1 MNNTAI
7 ITTAQL
13 YKVYHVGKFH
23 YHERTDH
30 EGKFI
35 IFKETLIY
43 NNGLSLFLMDRF
55 YNHIE
60 NLVEKEKK
68 KQTGLEAIPTG
79 ENEKKRGDP
88 TIILQPITPN
98 HILRV
103 QNREIDLP
111 EAPEEK
117 MEIPIIPDMKKA
129 EEDYNS
135 IDYQIIAFN
144 LWKSK
149 AKELF

>member
-1 MNNTAI
+1 
-7 ITTAQL
+7 
-13 YKVYHVGKFH
+13 
-23 YHERTDH
+23 
-30 EGKFI
+30 
-35 IFKETLIY
+35 
-43 NNGLSLFLMDRF
+43 MDRF

-68 KQTGLEAIPTG
+68 EQSGLESIPQKT
-79 ENEKKRGDP
+79 EAVQKKKADP

-117 MEIPIIPDMKKA
+117 MEIPVIPDMKKA

>member
-1 MNNTAI
+1 
-7 ITTAQL
+7 
-13 YKVYHVGKFH
+13 
-23 YHERTDH
+23 
-30 EGKFI
+30 
-35 IFKETLIY
+35 
-43 NNGLSLFLMDRF
+43 MDRF

-60 NLVEKEKK
+60 NFVEKEKK
-68 KQTGLEAIPTG
+68 KQTGLESIPSEKEG
-79 ENEKKRGDP
+79 EKKRADP

-129 EEDYNS
+129 DEDYNS

>member
-1 MNNTAI
+1 
-7 ITTAQL
+7 
-13 YKVYHVGKFH
+13 
-23 YHERTDH
+23 
-30 EGKFI
+30 
-35 IFKETLIY
+35 
-43 NNGLSLFLMDRF
+43 MDRF

-68 KQTGLEAIPTG
+68 EQSGLESIPQKT
-79 ENEKKRGDP
+79 EAVQKKKADP
-88 TIILQPITPN
+88 AIILQPITPN

-117 MEIPIIPDMKKA
+117 MEIPVIPDMKKA

>member
-1 MNNTAI
+1 
-7 ITTAQL
+7 
-13 YKVYHVGKFH
+13 
-23 YHERTDH
+23 
-30 EGKFI
+30 
-35 IFKETLIY
+35 
-43 NNGLSLFLMDRF
+43 MDRF
-55 YNHIE
+55 YNHIG
-60 NLVEKEKK
+60 NLVEKKKEQSGLESIPQNAEQVQKK
-68 KQTGLEAIPTG
+68 KA
-79 ENEKKRGDP
+79 DP
-88 TIILQPITPN
+88 TIILQPIGQG

-117 MEIPIIPDMKKA
+117 VEIPVVPDMKKA

>member
-1 MNNTAI
+1 
-7 ITTAQL
+7 
-13 YKVYHVGKFH
+13 
-23 YHERTDH
+23 
-30 EGKFI
+30 
-35 IFKETLIY
+35 
-43 NNGLSLFLMDRF
+43 MDRF
-55 YNHIE
+55 YDHIE

-68 KQTGLEAIPTG
+68 QQGLESIPQNTKPVQ
-79 ENEKKRGDP
+79 KKKADP
-88 TIILQPITPN
+88 TIILQPIGQG

-111 EAPEEK
+111 EAPKENT
-117 MEIPIIPDMKKA
+117 EIPVVPDMKKA

>member
-1 MNNTAI
+1 
-7 ITTAQL
+7 
-13 YKVYHVGKFH
+13 
-23 YHERTDH
+23 
-30 EGKFI
+30 
-35 IFKETLIY
+35 
-43 NNGLSLFLMDRF
+43 MDRF

-68 KQTGLEAIPTG
+68 QQSGLESIPQKT
-79 ENEKKRGDP
+79 EQSEQKKRADP

-111 EAPEEK
+111 EAPDEK
-117 MEIPIIPDMKKA
+117 MEIPVIPDMKKA
-129 EEDYNS
+129 DEDYNS

>member
-1 MNNTAI
+1 
-7 ITTAQL
+7 
-13 YKVYHVGKFH
+13 
-23 YHERTDH
+23 
-30 EGKFI
+30 
-35 IFKETLIY
+35 
-43 NNGLSLFLMDRF
+43 MDRF

-68 KQTGLEAIPTG
+68 EQSGLESIPQKT
-79 ENEKKRGDP
+79 EQSDIPVQQKKKADP

-117 MEIPIIPDMKKA
+117 MEIPVIPDMKKA

>member
-1 MNNTAI
+1 
-7 ITTAQL
+7 
-13 YKVYHVGKFH
+13 
-23 YHERTDH
+23 
-30 EGKFI
+30 
-35 IFKETLIY
+35 
-43 NNGLSLFLMDRF
+43 MDRF
-55 YNHIE
+55 YDHIE
-60 NLVEKEKK
+60 NVVEKEKK
-68 KQTGLEAIPTG
+68 KQTGLEAIPTR
-79 ENEKKRGDP
+79 EDEKKRRDP
-88 TIILQPITPN
+88 AIILQPITTN
-98 HILRV
+98 HVLRV

-117 MEIPIIPDMKKA
+117 MEIPVIPDMKKA